1 MGPKEIE
8 VLVVSLAALLLVLSG
23 RIRAD
28 LVALLVV
35 AALGLGRILPVKA
48 VFAGFSSSV
57 TVTIAGLF
65 VITSAFEETGAVNWF
80 ADRVSRFLGH
90 GQRSVAGVFMVAGAV
105 ASLVMS
111 TIAAAA
117 VLVPASVQISRR
129 AKVPESK
136 VLMPLGFGT
145 LLGGMATLFT
155 SANIIVGGAL
165 EAQGQSGLTMWD
177 FLRIGGLTAVAGIL
191 FMMTVGYR
199 LLPSHPSAG
208 RKAVGDAD
216 LQRTYRLA
224 ERLWEVQVTAS
235 SRIAGLTLADSAL
248 GSRLG
253 LTVIAIW
260 RGKEAIIPPTPQ
272 ERVLPGDILLVLG
285 RDDRVD
291 QLGGMGL
298 AVGRGHST
306 TSTTGPALPVAL
318 SEVVIGPR
326 SSAIGHTLKDLRF
339 RNRFGL
345 TTVALW
351 RGGRSFRTDV
361 GDFELDAGD
370 ALLMVGPQSAIE
382 ELATEPGFLVLER
395 DSGLPPRARGRALLT
410 VAVAG
415 IALVSSALGWVPM
428 AEAMLGGAVA
438 LVLFRCLS
446 IEQAYRAIDWRVI
459 LLIGGFMPLG
469 AALVDTG
476 LTDLLTTGL
485 GRWLGGVG
493 PIILIAVLYLIA
505 AALAQ
510 LVGGQVAALIIAP
523 IAISLAMNLGIDARA
538 AGVTV
543 AVACSAAFLT
553 PIAHPVNL
561 LTMGP
566 GGYVSKDFVRVGWGL
581 LATCFV
587 VTVAAVALVFHVAM

>member
-8 VLVVSLAALLLVLSG
+8 VLVVSLVALLLVLSG

-35 AALGLGRILPVKA
+35 AALGLGRILPAKA
-48 VFAGFSSSV
+48 VFSGFSSSV

-65 VITSAFEETGAVNWF
+65 VITSAFEETGAVHWF
-80 ADRVSRFLGH
+80 ADRVSRLLGH
-90 GQRSVAGVFMVAGAV
+90 GQRSVAGVFMVAGAF

-165 EAQGQSGLTMWD
+165 EAQGQAGLTMWD
-177 FLRIGGLTAVAGIL
+177 FLRVGGIAAVAGIL
-191 FMMTVGYR
+191 FMMTLGYR

-224 ERLWEVQVTAS
+224 ERLWEVQVPGAS
-235 SRIAGLTLADSAL
+235 KIAGLTLADSGL

-260 RGKEAIIPPTPQ
+260 RGKEAIIPPVPH
-272 ERVLPGDILLVLG
+272 ERFLPGDILLVLG

-298 AVGRGHST
+298 IVGRGHA
-306 TSTTGPALPVAL
+306 TSGAGQALPVAL

-395 DSGLPPRARGRALLT
+395 DSGAPPKARGRALLT

-415 IALVSSALGWVPM
+415 IALVSSAFGWVPM

-438 LVLFRCLS
+438 LVVLRCLS

-476 LTDLLTTGL
+476 LTNLLTTAL
-485 GRWLGGVG
+485 GKWLSGAG
-493 PIILIAVLYLIA
+493 PVLLLAVLYLIA

-523 IAISLAMNLGIDARA
+523 IAISLSMNLGIDARA
-538 AGVTV
+538 VGVTV

-587 VTVAAVALVFHVAM
+587 VTVVAVTLVFHVPI

>member
-1 MGPKEIE
+1 MGAKEIE
-8 VLVVSLAALLLVLSG
+8 VLVVGLAALALILSG
-23 RIRAD
+23 RVRAD

-35 AALGLGRILPVKA
+35 TALGLGRILPAKA

-65 VITSAFEETGAVNWF
+65 VITSAFEETGAVHWF
-80 ADRVSRFLGH
+80 SERVTHIIGH
-90 GQRSVAGVFMVAGAV
+90 GQRSVAGVFMVAGAF

-117 VLVPASVQISRR
+117 VLVPASVQVSRR
-129 AKVPESK
+129 AEVPESK

-165 EAQGQSGLTMWD
+165 EAQGQAGLTMWD
-177 FLRIGGLTAVAGIL
+177 FLRVGGITAIVGIL
-191 FMMTVGYR
+191 FMITVGDR

-208 RKAVGDAD
+208 RKVVAGAD

-224 ERLWEVQVTAS
+224 ERLWEVEVPATS
-235 SRIAGLTLADSAL
+235 SISGRTLADGGL
-248 GSRLG
+248 GERLG
-253 LTVIAIW
+253 LTVVAIW
-260 RGKEAIIPPTPQ
+260 RGKEAIMPPDPKET
-272 ERVLPGDILLVLG
+272 VLPEDILLVLG
-285 RDDRVD
+285 REDRVRR
-291 QLGGMGL
+291 LGEMGL
-298 AVGRGHST
+298 VVGRGHAASGE
-306 TSTTGPALPVAL
+306 TSALPVAL

-351 RGGRSFRTDV
+351 RGGRSYRTDV
-361 GDFELDAGD
+361 GDFELEAGD
-370 ALLMVGPQSAIE
+370 ALLMVGPQRAIE
-382 ELATEPGFLVLER
+382 ELASEPGFLVLEGE
-395 DSGLPPRARGRALLT
+395 SGVPPKARGRALLT
-410 VAVAG
+410 VGVAG
-415 IALVSSALGWVPM
+415 LALVASALSWVPM
-428 AEAMLGGAVA
+428 PEAMLGGAVA
-438 LVLFRCLS
+438 LVVLRCLS

-469 AALVDTG
+469 TALVDTG
-476 LTDLLTTGL
+476 LTDMLTSAL
-485 GRWLGGVG
+485 GRWLAGAG
-493 PIILIAVLYLIA
+493 PLVLVAVLYLIA
-505 AALAQ
+505 AGLAQ

-523 IAISLAMNLGIDARA
+523 IAISLALRLGVDARA
-538 AGVTV
+538 AGIAV

-566 GGYVSKDFVRVGWGL
+566 GGYESRDFLRVGWGL

-587 VTVAAVALVFHVAM
+587 VSLTVVSLVFHLPV

>member
-8 VLVVSLAALLLVLSG
+8 VLLVGLTALVLVLSG
-23 RIRAD
+23 RLRAD
-28 LVALLVV
+28 FVALLVV

-65 VITSAFEETGAVNWF
+65 VITAAFEETGAVHWF
-80 ADRVSRFLGH
+80 SERVAGFLGQ
-90 GQRSVAGVFMVAGAV
+90 GQRSVTGVFMVAGAF

-117 VLVPASVQISRR
+117 VLVPASVQVSRR
-129 AKVPESK
+129 TQVPESK

-165 EAQGQSGLTMWD
+165 EAQGQSALTMWD
-177 FLRIGGLTAVAGIL
+177 FLRVGGLTAIAGIV
-191 FMMTVGYR
+191 FMLTVGYR

-208 RKAVGDAD
+208 RKAVGEAD

-224 ERLWEVQVTAS
+224 ERLWEVQVPRQSEIS
-235 SRIAGLTLADSAL
+235 SRTLADSAL

-260 RGKEAIIPPTPQ
+260 RGKEAIMPPSPQ
-272 ERVLPGDILLVLG
+272 EVVLPEDILLVLG
-285 RDDRVD
+285 REDRVR
-291 QLGGMGL
+291 QLGAMGL
-298 AVGRGHST
+298 VVGRGRAEKSV
-306 TSTTGPALPVAL
+306 GPALPVGL

-326 SSAIGHTLKDLRF
+326 SNAIGHTLKDLRF

-351 RGGRSFRTDV
+351 RGGRSYRTDV

-370 ALLMVGPQSAIE
+370 ALLMVGPQQAIN
-382 ELATEPGFLVLER
+382 ELSSEPGFMVLEEEA
-395 DSGLPPRARGRALLT
+395 GIPPRARGRAVLT

-415 IALVSSALGWVPM
+415 LALIASALSWVPM

-438 LVLFRCLS
+438 LVALRCLS
-446 IEQAYRAIDWRVI
+446 MEQAYRAIDWRVI

-469 AALVDTG
+469 TALVDTG
-476 LTDLLTTGL
+476 LTSMLTTAL
-485 GRWLGGVG
+485 GRWLSGAG
-493 PIILIAVLYLIA
+493 PLVLLAVLYLIA
-505 AALAQ
+505 AGLAQ

-523 IAISLAMNLGIDARA
+523 IAISLALHLGIDARA

-566 GGYVSKDFVRVGWGL
+566 GGYVSSDFLRVGWGL
-581 LATCFV
+581 LTTCFV
-587 VTVAAVALVFHVAM
+587 VSLIAVALVFHFVP